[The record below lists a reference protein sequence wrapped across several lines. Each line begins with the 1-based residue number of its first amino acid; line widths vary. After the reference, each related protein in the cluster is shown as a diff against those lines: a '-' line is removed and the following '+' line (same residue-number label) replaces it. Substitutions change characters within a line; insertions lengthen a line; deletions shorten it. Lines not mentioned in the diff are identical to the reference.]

1 MIILQK
7 LEAAKASLNDAKIER
22 ESAEA
27 EARHQ
32 RDKVDGLMARIDEL
46 ESASRQD
53 LETRRRLE
61 DDVETIMRALRKE
74 EEERDQETAEFN
86 RQKRE
91 DEATWRRQLESKDR
105 VSVRD

>member
-1 MIILQK
+1 MH
-7 LEAAKASLNDAKIER
+7 DAKIER

-32 RDKVDGLMARIDEL
+32 RDKVDSLMARIDEL
-46 ESASRQD
+46 EGASRQD

-61 DDVETIMRALRKE
+61 DDIETIMRALRKE
-74 EEERDQETAEFN
+74 EEERDQEQVEFN

-91 DEATWRRQLESKDR
+91 EEARWGRLLESKDR
-105 VSVRD
+105 VSNSP